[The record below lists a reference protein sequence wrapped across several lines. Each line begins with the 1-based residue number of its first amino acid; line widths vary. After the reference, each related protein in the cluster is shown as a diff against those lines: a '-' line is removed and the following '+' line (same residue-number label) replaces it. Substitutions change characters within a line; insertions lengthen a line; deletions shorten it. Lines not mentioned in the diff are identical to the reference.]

1 MNAASIRLAAAGR
14 AYQSVAQSAAIAI
27 QDGTDYLRNVSTIST
42 TSIGVA
48 MALLVAGD
56 PKGNASNIIQTA
68 QKIAAAG
75 VAQFT
80 LVGTAA
86 VEVASTFPQ
95 SFG

>member
-1 MNAASIRLAAAGR
+1 MKAANIRLAAAGR

-27 QDGTDYLRNVSTIST
+27 QDGTDYLRNLSTIST

-56 PKGNASNIIQTA
+56 PNGSAQNIIKAA
-68 QKIAAAG
+68 QG
-75 VAQFT
+75 VASDGVTQF
-80 LVGTAA
+80 GKIGEAA
-86 VEVASTFPQ
+86 TKVATDFPQ

>member
-1 MNAASIRLAAAGR
+1 MKAASIRLAAAGR

-27 QDGTDYLRNVSTIST
+27 QDGTDYLRNLSTIST

-56 PKGNASNIIQTA
+56 TNAQNII
-68 QKIAAAG
+68 
-75 VAQFT
+75 
-80 LVGTAA
+80 TAA
-86 VEVASTFPQ
+86 QNVASDGVTQFGKITQAAIKVATDFPQ

>member
-1 MNAASIRLAAAGR
+1 MNAADIRLAAAGR

-56 PKGNASNIIQTA
+56 PKGNASTIIQTA
-68 QKIAAAG
+68 QSVASAA
-75 VAQFT
+75 VTQFT
-80 LVGTAA
+80 QVGTAA
-86 VEVASTFPQ
+86 VQVATDFPK

>member
-1 MNAASIRLAAAGR
+1 MKAASIRLAAAGR

-27 QDGTDYLRNVSTIST
+27 QDGTDYLRNLSTIST

-56 PKGNASNIIQTA
+56 TNAQSII
-68 QKIAAAG
+68 
-75 VAQFT
+75 
-80 LVGTAA
+80 TAA
-86 VEVASTFPQ
+86 QNVASEGVTQFGKITQAAIKVATDFPQ

>member
-1 MNAASIRLAAAGR
+1 MTSAEIRLAAAGR
-14 AYQSVAQSAAIAI
+14 AYQSVTQSAAIAI

-56 PKGNASNIIQTA
+56 PKGNASKIIQAA
-68 QKIAAAG
+68 QGIA
-75 VAQFT
+75 
-80 LVGTAA
+80 TAA
-86 VEVASTFPQ
+86 VQQFTQISTAAVQVATTFPE